1 MINCLDYRYSKQLRS
16 DGRIFEGL
24 SHFNGDEIGGMMTD
38 YENVFLEVLARKP
51 NGSVANQSSR
61 SFNINWRLGLTSGRW
76 KSVEHATVNW
86 QSISQSCLLNQSS
99 QRRE

>member
-38 YENVFLEVLARKP
+38 YENVLFGGFGKKP
-51 NGSVANQSSR
+51 EWICGKPVIQE
-61 SFNINWRLGLTSGRW
+61 L
-76 KSVEHATVNW
+76 
-86 QSISQSCLLNQSS
+86 
-99 QRRE
+99 